1 MDWYVIDALE
11 DAYERTKRC
20 LFEPFDL
27 RKWVKLAIILLFVSG
42 SSGYGG
48 NPFNS
53 FSNLNVD
60 SVYGPSY
67 NNDYIADQN
76 ILDSINREV
85 TYSFDILSVSI
96 IALILVLIF
105 IFIYI
110 SSLMEFVLVES
121 LVSNKINFLEYIR
134 RFFGK
139 GIQLFLIRI
148 ASFLLSLLVLAVFI
162 LPFIFIFGMTLGDHF
177 WLSFIGGMIGLLFIF
192 IIFAIIASVLGSFI
206 SISVP
211 VAIYRDIGMVSAI
224 LKVLGKFRLD
234 WQQIIV
240 YWVGRAVLG
249 VIVGIATFVV
259 LMLTLLLVI
268 VPFLILDIILYFLFS
283 LILSGLEWLFL
294 TFFILL
300 EVIILI
306 IVMALVSM
314 PFGVFLKYHMLTF
327 VEKWYPETDIP
338 FEQGIDLKEE
348 KLTSLV

>member
-139 GIQLFLIRI
+139 GIQLFLIKI
-148 ASFLLSLLVLAVFI
+148 
-162 LPFIFIFGMTLGDHF
+162 
-177 WLSFIGGMIGLLFIF
+177 
-192 IIFAIIASVLGSFI
+192 
-206 SISVP
+206 
-211 VAIYRDIGMVSAI
+211 
-224 LKVLGKFRLD
+224 
-234 WQQIIV
+234 
-240 YWVGRAVLG
+240 GRAHV
-249 VIVGIATFVV
+249 
-259 LMLTLLLVI
+259 
-268 VPFLILDIILYFLFS
+268 
-283 LILSGLEWLFL
+283 
-294 TFFILL
+294 
-300 EVIILI
+300 
-306 IVMALVSM
+306 
-314 PFGVFLKYHMLTF
+314 
-327 VEKWYPETDIP
+327 
-338 FEQGIDLKEE
+338 
-348 KLTSLV
+348 